1 MQWFNRLY
9 DEALSK
15 YNVKKIRMF
24 KGTEDHDNNQLE
36 VFRCLEDEN
45 GFFKLFN
52 FNTYEETLPMLKCI
66 YCPDENINAK
76 DYKMKYIDNILMNPN
91 IGFFHGSFDIVLPDI
106 VVQLSEETSMKSIIF
121 DYDFWSK
128 FIKGPMISGHWHNGD
143 ELDSLIYIGSYER
156 WAFNEEEPKG
166 FGFIQIDTETNE
178 YFYQK
183 IINQFAPD
191 YISYN
196 IETNIYNSIDDYKKL
211 VDIINIKLKEKN
223 NENIKIRIVV
233 NITDDKLENET
244 YITSLRKFF
253 INNKLIKIV
262 VKNKLKKDKNEI
274 VKKKNIETKSKYG
287 FILDKSI
294 SEAEKIQE
302 FILATK
308 NKEIPI
314 DTIESFIKKYIS

>member
-1 MQWFNRLY
+1 
-9 DEALSK
+9 
-15 YNVKKIRMF
+15 
-24 KGTEDHDNNQLE
+24 
-36 VFRCLEDEN
+36 
-45 GFFKLFN
+45 
-52 FNTYEETLPMLKCI
+52 
-66 YCPDENINAK
+66 
-76 DYKMKYIDNILMNPN
+76 
-91 IGFFHGSFDIVLPDI
+91 
-106 VVQLSEETSMKSIIF
+106 
-121 DYDFWSK
+121 
-128 FIKGPMISGHWHNGD
+128 MISGHWHNGD

-156 WAFNEEEPKG
+156 WAFNEEDPKG

-191 YISYN
+191 YITYN